1 MARIERV
8 WKTFSLLC
16 EFSAF
21 TFLVMFNI
29 NEVVDP
35 SLPSSIRLTGVK
47 LLRLMGWRG
56 GRQIGPKH
64 VAAASGKETAVD
76 NFVFHCLLA
85 NVVFSEPE
93 EFQGKVDVSTLGD
106 EEDFDIEVP
115 KTTPVC
121 FLPL

>member
-85 NVVFSEPE
+85 NVVFLRFIMFLIVGLQNPTSRCTERS
-93 EFQGKVDVSTLGD
+93 QKSDDVPC
-106 EEDFDIEVP
+106 P
-115 KTTPVC
+115 K
-121 FLPL
+121 